1 MRQTEALVRR
11 LIAGPAHTHAVL
23 GSPDIRLLEQT
34 LAEKIGAKVVLQHSA
49 KGSGKLVLKYNSLDE
64 LDGIIA
70 HIK

>member
-1 MRQTEALVRR
+1 VIVQ
-11 LIAGPAHTHAVL
+11 HT
-23 GSPDIRLLEQT
+23 
-34 LAEKIGAKVVLQHSA
+34 A